1 MAFMKDLP
9 SPKTAEGRGASHS
22 PRPSTNHVYPDADQ
36 DTDQTA
42 KTQQRKPRLFPRPT
56 GPAAEWLK
64 LTAMAFDDGDLIRAQ
79 RFYEA
84 ILAAR
89 EEWLRVM
96 NRRLPHPDALD
107 RERYAPRRREYAK

>member
-1 MAFMKDLP
+1 
-9 SPKTAEGRGASHS
+9 
-22 PRPSTNHVYPDADQ
+22 
-36 DTDQTA
+36 
-42 KTQQRKPRLFPRPT
+42 
-56 GPAAEWLK
+56 
-64 LTAMAFDDGDLIRAQ
+64 MAFDDGDLIRAQ

-96 NRRLPHPDALD
+96 NRRLPSEEQLD

>member
-1 MAFMKDLP
+1 L
-9 SPKTAEGRGASHS
+9 HS
-22 PRPSTNHVYPDADQ
+22 PLNSNIEVSNNHSDSQPLKRFSDP
-36 DTDQTA
+36 
-42 KTQQRKPRLFPRPT
+42 RKRTLFPRPT

-96 NRRLPHPDALD
+96 NRRLPSEEQLD